1 MIPKIIHYCW
11 FGNKELPDKVKS
23 CISTWEKILPEYEII
38 CWNETNFDV
47 DICDFT
53 REAYEVGKYAFVS
66 DYVRFYA
73 LDKLGGIYLD
83 TDMEILKPI
92 DELLKNN
99 YFFGF
104 ENETGRVA
112 SCMIG
117 SKKNHLFN
125 KEMLNYYNERS
136 FILDNKKFDMR
147 PNTLIIE
154 DVLNEKYGY
163 RLNGKEI
170 ILDDIHIYPNDYL
183 HPLNIITNELNITNN
198 TYAIHWHTGLWVG
211 WRTKLVKFIRLN
223 IFIPLFGENGYRFI
237 ENFRKR

>member
-83 TDMEILKPI
+83 TDMDRIHSQAQHSYRRR
-92 DELLKNN
+92 NSRHN
-99 YFFGF
+99 Y
-104 ENETGRVA
+104 
-112 SCMIG
+112 C
-117 SKKNHLFN
+117 H
-125 KEMLNYYNERS
+125 
-136 FILDNKKFDMR
+136 
-147 PNTLIIE
+147 
-154 DVLNEKYGY
+154 
-163 RLNGKEI
+163 
-170 ILDDIHIYPNDYL
+170 
-183 HPLNIITNELNITNN
+183 
-198 TYAIHWHTGLWVG
+198 
-211 WRTKLVKFIRLN
+211 
-223 IFIPLFGENGYRFI
+223 
-237 ENFRKR
+237 